1 MSAEVNDAIKALN
14 KTFADFKAANDER
27 INNVAKGFDDVIKK
41 EEVDRINNA
50 IDDAMDR
57 LKAVENAANRPALAG
72 SGEQEKNI
80 KQDAREFFAGVNKV
94 EDYKVN
100 DTDLETYRNYS
111 EAFNVFLTK
120 SNAMDKPDIRATLSV
135 GSDPDGGYFVPTVMS
150 NDIKKRLFETSPVRQ
165 VASSITITTDSIEYP
180 IDAESGSSGGWT
192 DETTAPSTT
201 GTPKVGTQ
209 KIYVYEQYAQP
220 RATQRLLDM
229 ATINIESWLNGKI
242 VDIMSRAENTAF
254 VTGNGVG
261 KPRGFLD
268 YGTTSLTTTD
278 KAGRAWG
285 KLQYI
290 PSGAAGGLPDVSG
303 ITGAVDMDAI
313 FEIIAAL
320 NPVYRAGAIFAMN
333 RQVEKFFR
341 TRKDADGR
349 YLVDLNVTQGA
360 TGFNLGGYNIVTMED
375 MPDLAG
381 NSFSLAFGN
390 FRTAYQIVD
399 GRGFRVLRDPFT
411 DKPFVKFYTTKY
423 TGGDVVNFDALKLM
437 KFATT

>member
-1 MSAEVNDAIKALN
+1 MSEVKDAIEALN

-41 EEVDRINNA
+41 EQVDRINNA

-57 LKAVENAANRPALAG
+57 LKAVENAANRPALGA
-72 SGEQEKNI
+72 SNEQDKNI
-80 KQDAREFFAGVNKV
+80 KQHAREFFAGVKKV
-94 EDYKVN
+94 EDYNVT
-100 DTDLETYRNYS
+100 DTDLETYRDYS
-111 EAFNVFLTK
+111 NAFNAFLTK
-120 SNAMDKPDIRATLSV
+120 ANAMDVPDIRATLSV

-150 NDIKKRLFETSPVRQ
+150 NDIKTRLFETSPVRQ
-165 VASSITITTDSIEYP
+165 VASTVTITTDSIEYP
-180 IDAESGSSGGWT
+180 IDVESGTTGGWT
-192 DETTAPSTT
+192 DETSAPVTTA
-201 GTPKVGTQ
+201 TPKVGSQ
-209 KIYVYEQYAQP
+209 KIYVFEQYAQP

-242 VDIMSRAENTAF
+242 VDIMSRTENAAF
-254 VTGNGVG
+254 VNGDGVG
-261 KPRGFLD
+261 KPKGFLA
-268 YGTTSLTTTD
+268 YGATALTTTD
-278 KAGRAWG
+278 AAGRAWG
-285 KLQYI
+285 KLQYV

-303 ITGAVDMDAI
+303 IAGAVDMDAI

-320 NPVYRAGAIFAMN
+320 NPAYRAGAIFAMN

-360 TGFNLGGYNIVTMED
+360 TGFNLGGYNIGNMED

-381 NSFSLAFGN
+381 DSFSLAFGN

-437 KFATT
+437 KFAVS